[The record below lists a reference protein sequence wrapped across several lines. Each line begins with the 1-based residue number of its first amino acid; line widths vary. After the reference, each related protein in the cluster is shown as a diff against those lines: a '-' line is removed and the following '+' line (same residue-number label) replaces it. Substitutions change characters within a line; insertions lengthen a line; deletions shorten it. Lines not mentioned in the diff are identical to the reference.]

1 MLKRNIYIDKSDLIS
16 YTNGVMNS
24 SRMLTCFSRP
34 RRFGKSYAAKM
45 LAAYYSKGADT
56 DKLFQPLKI
65 AKDTSY
71 KKYLN
76 SQDVLFLDFAWFI
89 SISSSLENT
98 VSEMQENV
106 LDELRNTFPNTIGAS
121 VKSLRSV
128 VIMAYLSCMDHYP
141 RFEELA
147 SGKGYS
153 DILFLPNV
161 KSSKPAL
168 LIELKWNKSEGSA
181 VTQMKEKNYSQ
192 LLKQF
197 DYQGEFLLVGI
208 NYSTKT
214 KKHTCKIEKEYC

>member
-1 MLKRNIYIDKSDLIS
+1 
-16 YTNGVMNS
+16 
-24 SRMLTCFSRP
+24 
-34 RRFGKSYAAKM
+34 
-45 LAAYYSKGADT
+45 
-56 DKLFQPLKI
+56 
-65 AKDTSY
+65 
-71 KKYLN
+71 
-76 SQDVLFLDFAWFI
+76 
-89 SISSSLENT
+89 
-98 VSEMQENV
+98 
-106 LDELRNTFPNTIGAS
+106 
-121 VKSLRSV
+121 
-128 VIMAYLSCMDHYP
+128 MDHYP

-168 LIELKWNKSEGSA
+168 LIELKWNKSEGGA